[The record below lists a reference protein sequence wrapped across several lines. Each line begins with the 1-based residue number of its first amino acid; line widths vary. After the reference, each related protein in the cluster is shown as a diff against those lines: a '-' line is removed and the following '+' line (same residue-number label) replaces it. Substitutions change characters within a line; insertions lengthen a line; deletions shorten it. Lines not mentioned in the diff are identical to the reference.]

1 VPFCPN
7 VQVAAVQ
14 TASVDAATGRGA
26 WWLDERAHAGAE
38 HLDRAF
44 VASFDR
50 KSGYEPTEDVE
61 ALVAQGIGTDSVVV
75 DLGAGTGTFAIAGA
89 AVWRHVVAVDVS
101 PAMTAALRRRVDDAG
116 ARNVTVVDAGFLSY
130 EHDGPPVD
138 AVFTRNALHQLPDFW
153 KGIALQRIASLLR
166 PGGVLRLRDL
176 VFDFAPDQAD
186 ERIES
191 WLAGA
196 VDDSAVGYTRDE
208 LAAHVRTEFS
218 TYSWL
223 LDAMLDRTGFDVV
236 ERSFRRHAY
245 GTYSALRR
253 NPESSA

>member
-1 VPFCPN
+1 MDS
-7 VQVAAVQ
+7 
-14 TASVDAATGRGA
+14 ASRTA

-38 HLDRAF
+38 HLEPAF

-50 KSGYEPTEDVE
+50 KSGYDPREDVD
-61 ALVAQGIGTDSVVV
+61 AIVAQGIDTDSVVV
-75 DLGAGTGTFAIAGA
+75 DLGAGTGTFAIAA
-89 AVWRHVVAVDVS
+89 APVCSRVVAVDVS
-101 PAMTAALRRRVDDAG
+101 PAMTATLRRRVDEAD

-176 VFDFAPDQAD
+176 VFDFAPDEAD
-186 ERIES
+186 ERVES

-196 VDDSAVGYTRDE
+196 VDDPALGYTHDE

-223 LDAMLDRTGFDVV
+223 LDVMLDRTGFDVV

-245 GTYSALRR
+245 GTYTALLR
-253 NPESSA
+253 NPQSSA